1 MSLQYSITPGSSD
14 QTSRR
19 RLLAIERMKNN
30 GREPFVERLRNALA
44 TLHPAERRLAEFL
57 LNFPGDLA
65 SYQASELGRL
75 ANVSN
80 ATVTRTIK
88 KLGYA
93 TYDEARRH
101 VRAERQSGAALFQ
114 ISSHSDQGENPVDLH
129 FEQAIRNIGD
139 TGKFIAIGEIDELAK
154 AILAAG
160 RVAFVGFRANRGL
173 ATYASFQIGQI
184 VKNAIE
190 LPSPG
195 HTLAEP
201 LAALQKDD
209 VVVYFALPRRVAD
222 TQVIIDQVTNL
233 GARVAY
239 ISEDSVERRTDVDW
253 HFRCSTFAPGP
264 IFNHV
269 SVMALIHLLVT
280 RVVELS
286 GREGRKRLSQ
296 IETMHR
302 VLGELEN

>member
-1 MSLQYSITPGSSD
+1 M
-14 QTSRR
+14 
-19 RLLAIERMKNN
+19 ENN

-65 SYQASELGRL
+65 SYQASELGQL
-75 ANVSN
+75 AKVSN
-80 ATVTRTIK
+80 ATVTRTIR

-93 TYDEARRH
+93 TFDEARRH

-114 ISSHSDQGENPVDLH
+114 ISSHSDLAENTVDLH

-139 TGKFIAIGEIDELAK
+139 TGKLIALGEIDEFAK

-184 VKNAIE
+184 IRNAIE
-190 LPSPG
+190 LPPLG
-195 HTLAEP
+195 LTLAEP
-201 LAALQKDD
+201 LAALQEGD
-209 VVVYFALPRRVAD
+209 VVIFFALQRRVAD
-222 TQVIIDQVTNL
+222 TQAIIDQVNNF

-239 ISEDSVERRTDVDW
+239 ISEDSVERRTDVAW

-264 IFNHV
+264 IFSHV
-269 SVMALIHLLVT
+269 SVMALVHLVIT

-286 GREGRKRLSQ
+286 GGEGRRRLAQ
-296 IETMHR
+296 IEALHR
-302 VLGELEN
+302 ALGELEN

>member
-1 MSLQYSITPGSSD
+1 M
-14 QTSRR
+14 
-19 RLLAIERMKNN
+19 EKN

-75 ANVSN
+75 AKVSN
-80 ATVTRTIK
+80 ATVTRTIR

-93 TYDEARRH
+93 TFDEARRH

-114 ISSHSDQGENPVDLH
+114 ISSHSDLAENPVDLH

-139 TGKFIAIGEIDELAK
+139 TGKLIALGEIDEFAK

-184 VKNAIE
+184 IRNAIE
-190 LPSPG
+190 LPPLG
-195 HTLAEP
+195 LTLAEP
-201 LAALQKDD
+201 LAALQEGD
-209 VVVYFALPRRVAD
+209 VVIFFALQRRIAD
-222 TQVIIDQVTNL
+222 TQAIIDQVNRF

-239 ISEDSVERRTDVDW
+239 ISEDSVERRTDVAW

-269 SVMALIHLLVT
+269 SVMALIHLVIT

-286 GREGRKRLSQ
+286 GREGRRRLAQ
-296 IETMHR
+296 IEALHR
-302 VLGELEN
+302 ALGELEN